1 MKVPISW
8 LRQYVDCALPAA
20 ELGHRLT
27 MAGVEVGE
35 ITEIGGWNEVFV
47 GQVAAVRPH
56 PNADRLRLCSVTTGG
71 AAGPDAEVVCGA
83 PNVAAGQRICYARA
97 GANLFNAHSGRRE
110 TLAPATIRGVQSQ
123 GMICSELELGLGDD
137 HGGIIV
143 LPADAP
149 LGAPLADYLGDSILD
164 LELTPNRLDCLSMLG
179 VAHEVAALTGG
190 RVAEPPAEY
199 PEQGAPIGQRVNITI
214 ADPDLCRRY
223 TAALIQGVT
232 IGPSPAWL
240 QQRLTRAGLRPINN
254 VVDVTNFVMLE
265 YNQPLHA
272 FDFHRVQEAQ
282 VIVRRA
288 RPGEKLITLEGAE
301 RTLTPDNLV
310 IADARDAIGLGGVI
324 GGANSEIG
332 PATTAVLLESATFDA
347 ANNRRTAQSF
357 GLRTE
362 ATLRFEKG
370 LRPELA
376 PIALRRAT
384 ALIIA
389 AAGGTAAPGIID
401 VYPEPP
407 AGPPVVGLSMAR
419 LRQLLGMEL
428 DWGQVRQT
436 LDALGFDHRPDG
448 EGRLAVTVPY
458 WRNDINIEEDLVEEI
473 VRIIGYE
480 AVPTTM
486 LATPIPFQT
495 PAPALALRERVKD
508 LLAAG
513 GLQEIINYPLA
524 RQQELEAVGAYHLPA
539 AGPGNDA
546 DAAVGDAD
554 TVAADTAVGGD
565 DTAAPGVGGDNA
577 DAAAAMVEPLRIAN
591 PLSAE
596 HRYLR
601 TTLQAGLLS
610 TLAANLGH
618 GAGPFRLFEV
628 GRVFRPRPHDLPEE
642 TETAAAVL
650 AGARRQASW
659 LSDGGGAAGVGGGTV
674 DFYDAKGAVEW
685 LLQRLDIAA
694 EFAPGQHP
702 AYHPG
707 RCAIIRAALP
717 PGHAAAPAA
726 SRQGETA
733 TAAASQPASRQG
745 ETATAAASQPTDG
758 GAVLG
763 FVGELHPEALLRMGL
778 ESAAVAGFELYLPAL
793 LAALPASERRFIPL
807 PRYPEATRDLA
818 LLVPAETP
826 AAAVTARLL
835 RHRLLVRAELF
846 DHYTGDNIAPGQ
858 KSLAFHLAFQA
869 PDRTLTNEEV
879 TRSIDG
885 LLRTLNR
892 ELGITRRDG

>member
-8 LRQYVDCALPAA
+8 LRQYVDCAIPAA
-20 ELGHRLT
+20 ELAHRLT

-47 GQVAAVRPH
+47 GRVQAVRPH
-56 PNADRLRLCSVTTGG
+56 PNADRLRLCAVSTGG

-83 PNVAAGQRICYARA
+83 PNVAAGQLICFARA

-110 TLAPATIRGVQSQ
+110 TLAPAAIRGVQSQ

-137 HGGIIV
+137 HSGIIV
-143 LPADAP
+143 LPDDAP

-164 LELTPNRLDCLSMLG
+164 LELTPNRLDCLSLLG

-190 RVAEPPAEY
+190 RVTEPPAEY
-199 PEQGAPIGQRVNITI
+199 PEQGAPIGQRVHIQI

-223 TAALIQGVT
+223 TAALIEGVS
-232 IGPSPAWL
+232 IGESPAWL

-282 VIVRRA
+282 IIVRRA
-288 RPGEKLITLEGAE
+288 RPGEQLTTLEGAE
-301 RTLTPDNLV
+301 RTLHPDNLV

-332 PATTAVLLESATFDA
+332 PETTAVLLESATFDA

-376 PIALRRAT
+376 PIALRRAA

-407 AGPPVVGLSMAR
+407 AGPPTVGLSMAR

-428 DWGQVRQT
+428 DWGQVRRT

-448 EGRLAVTVPY
+448 EERLAVTIPY

-473 VRIIGYE
+473 VRIIGYD

-508 LLAAG
+508 LLAAAG
-513 GLQEIINYPLA
+513 MQEIINYPLS
-524 RQQELEAVGAYHLPA
+524 RQQELEAVGAYQIPA
-539 AGPGNDA
+539 SAAVADGDTAAAISADMDTAGP
-546 DAAVGDAD
+546 VDAD
-554 TVAADTAVGGD
+554 TVAATDADTP
-565 DTAAPGVGGDNA
+565 AAD
-577 DAAAAMVEPLRIAN
+577 AAAMVEPLRIAN

-650 AGARRQASW
+650 AGARRQGSW
-659 LSDGGGAAGVGGGTV
+659 LADGGAASGAGAGTV

-685 LLQRLDIAA
+685 LLQRLEIAA

-707 RCAIIRAALP
+707 RCAVIRAALP
-717 PGHAAAPAA
+717 GGNAA
-726 SRQGETA
+726 QT
-733 TAAASQPASRQG
+733 AASQPASRPG
-745 ETATAAASQPTDG
+745 ATSAPAASQPGDD

-763 FVGELHPEALLRMGL
+763 FVGELHPEVRQRMGL
-778 ESAAVAGFELYLPAL
+778 ESVAAAGFELYLPAL
-793 LAALPASERRFIPL
+793 LAALPVSERRFIPL

-846 DHYTGDNIAPGQ
+846 DHYTGENIAPGQ
-858 KSLAFHLAFQA
+858 KSLAFHLAFQS

-885 LLRTLNR
+885 LLRALHR